1 MIALFFALTLI
12 AQGTTLQNENGTI
25 TGVLKS
31 SAGQRAVGVRVAAM
45 AIPESKLDAVSGAA
59 MASLVTTDEAGRYR
73 LENIPPG
80 RYYITAGRVDFP
92 TYFPGTLDTG
102 TIVSV
107 TAKASIVDMNFALQ
121 DASIRTAAADPFLP
135 ALTVPIL
142 VHVENSGKQPV
153 SANGV
158 YITIGLT
165 RTADGVRSDI
175 PLSGPAIRA
184 AVPSAV
190 VGAEY
195 LITVDNLP
203 DGYVL
208 KSLTYGSTDLMTDTL
223 KLTAANFLQLA
234 PASTVNGFAVTVN
247 GGTYTVSFQTTGGT
261 ITSVPISA
269 PPLSGVASNAIN
281 VTLGT
286 VPSTPRPSPGVR
298 ITGRAPVNGAWS
310 IYRGDMPGT
319 FFADGTFELQGVPP
333 GRHIILLQDNTSSP
347 QTPHFYAAL
356 ANVGDRNLDGVAL
369 DSTNILPTRSLDQP
383 TTAGVP
389 ISSGAQPLAG
399 FFGRVVEE
407 EDGRPISQGS
417 VTVLGRTRTTIPI
430 GRDGRFDLP
439 HLLPGSYDFRVEVY
453 EHFIRYETVVID
465 DRDIHVDLAV
475 RSNLATAEERATSQT
490 EPPQ

>member
-1 MIALFFALTLI
+1 
-12 AQGTTLQNENGTI
+12 
-25 TGVLKS
+25 
-31 SAGQRAVGVRVAAM
+31 
-45 AIPESKLDAVSGAA
+45 
-59 MASLVTTDEAGRYR
+59 
-73 LENIPPG
+73 
-80 RYYITAGRVDFP
+80 
-92 TYFPGTLDTG
+92 
-102 TIVSV
+102 
-107 TAKASIVDMNFALQ
+107 
-121 DASIRTAAADPFLP
+121 
-135 ALTVPIL
+135 
-142 VHVENSGKQPV
+142 
-153 SANGV
+153 
-158 YITIGLT
+158 
-165 RTADGVRSDI
+165 
-175 PLSGPAIRA
+175 
-184 AVPSAV
+184 
-190 VGAEY
+190 
-195 LITVDNLP
+195 
-203 DGYVL
+203 
-208 KSLTYGSTDLMTDTL
+208 
-223 KLTAANFLQLA
+223 
-234 PASTVNGFAVTVN
+234 
-247 GGTYTVSFQTTGGT
+247 
-261 ITSVPISA
+261 
-269 PPLSGVASNAIN
+269 
-281 VTLGT
+281 
-286 VPSTPRPSPGVR
+286 
-298 ITGRAPVNGAWS
+298 
-310 IYRGDMPGT
+310 MPGT